1 MTIEVLVATMNQ
13 EDDCSLPIDMN
24 IQSDAIIGNQCGRN
38 EIKELEYNG
47 HRIKYVSFAEK
58 GVGLNRNNALMRS
71 TADICVLA
79 DDDQIF
85 VDGYSEII
93 SNSFRQNP
101 DADVIIFNLIS
112 KNKFVI
118 KKSHRVRLF
127 NFGKFGSP
135 RIAFRRTS
143 VTKHGIFFNL
153 HFGGGAQYSA
163 GEDTLFLH
171 DCLKKGL
178 KIVAVPYFIAHLTE
192 ERESTWFTGYTEK
205 YFSDKGAL
213 FQCMSPRWARLLCL
227 QFCVRH
233 RNLFRDKFSWRE
245 AYRMAVDGAKEF
257 GSL

>member
-47 HRIKYVSFAEK
+47 HRIKYLSFAEK

-101 DADVIIFNLIS
+101 DADVIIFDLIS
-112 KNKFVI
+112 KNQFVI
-118 KKSHRVRLF
+118 KKVIELDSLILVNLVLQGLPFVGRV
-127 NFGKFGSP
+127 SP
-135 RIAFRRTS
+135 NMGFFSIYTLVVVPNTVPARIRSF
-143 VTKHGIFFNL
+143 
-153 HFGGGAQYSA
+153 
-163 GEDTLFLH
+163 
-171 DCLKKGL
+171 CM
-178 KIVAVPYFIAHLTE
+178 IA
-192 ERESTWFTGYTEK
+192 
-205 YFSDKGAL
+205 
-213 FQCMSPRWARLLCL
+213 
-227 QFCVRH
+227 
-233 RNLFRDKFSWRE
+233 
-245 AYRMAVDGAKEF
+245 
-257 GSL
+257 

>member
-47 HRIKYVSFAEK
+47 HRIKYLSFAEK

-112 KNKFVI
+112 KNQFVI
-118 KKSHRVRLF
+118 KKVIELDSLILVNLVLQGLPF
-127 NFGKFGSP
+127 VDQVQ
-135 RIAFRRTS
+135 IS
-143 VTKHGIFFNL
+143 V
-153 HFGGGAQYSA
+153 
-163 GEDTLFLH
+163 
-171 DCLKKGL
+171 
-178 KIVAVPYFIAHLTE
+178 
-192 ERESTWFTGYTEK
+192 
-205 YFSDKGAL
+205 
-213 FQCMSPRWARLLCL
+213 
-227 QFCVRH
+227 
-233 RNLFRDKFSWRE
+233 
-245 AYRMAVDGAKEF
+245 
-257 GSL
+257 